1 MNVSLLVRRKP
12 GPLELL
18 CCLCCAVTPTHTTDT
33 RASIHLFVVQSRVC
47 TKVCFYTHIH
57 SHTHI
62 HSQTNN
68 TSAIS
73 RGELRTQ
80 WRAILCRAEHIQ
92 SAPGSSSLLP
102 IVVASHFNIAQRRA
116 ANALL
121 THQRAAANPHS
132 CLGPHSYVTAVP
144 R

>member
-1 MNVSLLVRRKP
+1 MLVYLLEGNLVRWS
-12 GPLELL
+12 
-18 CCLCCAVTPTHTTDT
+18 CCFAYCTVTPTHTTDT
-33 RASIHLFVVQSRVC
+33 RANIHLFVVQSRVC
-47 TKVCFYTHIH
+47 TKVCFYIH

-80 WRAILCRAEHIQ
+80 WRALLCRAEHIQ
-92 SAPGSSSLLP
+92 SAPSSSSPLP
-102 IVVASHFNIAQRRA
+102 IVIASHFNIAQRRA

-132 CLGPHSYVTAVP
+132 CLGLHSYVTAVP